1 MNSIVRSTISVEA
14 EMLRYLAAGGSAVLL
29 IVAGF
34 FIWRSQAQ
42 VEQALPQAPA
52 SAEAD
57 EEGEDGEG
65 PAAGRPRR
73 PPAASER
80 SKEERRFN
88 RGDRNND
95 GRVTRDE
102 MLQPRLK
109 AFQRL
114 DADHDNGL
122 SFEEW
127 AARSIARFATADADR
142 DGALTRQEYATTAP
156 RPRARPKGRDC
167 AC

>member
-1 MNSIVRSTISVEA
+1 
-14 EMLRYLAAGGSAVLL
+14 MLRYLAAGGSAILL

-42 VEQALPQAPA
+42 SERPLPQAPA

-57 EEGEDGEG
+57 EEGDDGEG
-65 PAAGRPRR
+65 PVRSGRPRR
-73 PPAASER
+73 PPSAPER

-88 RGDRNND
+88 RADRNND

-114 DADHDNGL
+114 DADRNNAL

-127 AARSIARFATADADR
+127 AARTVTRFGTADANR

-156 RPRARPKGRDC
+156 RSRPRPKGQNCRC
-167 AC
+167 

>member
-1 MNSIVRSTISVEA
+1 
-14 EMLRYLAAGGSAVLL
+14 MLRYLAAGGSAILL

-34 FIWRSQAQ
+34 FLWRSQAQ
-42 VEQALPQAPA
+42 SEQSVPEAPA
-52 SAEAD
+52 AAETD
-57 EEGEDGEG
+57 EEGDGEG
-65 PAAGRPRR
+65 PAASGRPRR
-73 PPAASER
+73 PPSAPER

-88 RGDRNND
+88 RADRNND
-95 GRVTRDE
+95 GRITREE

-114 DADHDNGL
+114 DADRNNAL

-127 AARSIARFATADADR
+127 AARSITKFGTADANR
-142 DGALTRQEYATTAP
+142 DGTLTRQEYATTAP
-156 RPRARPKGRDC
+156 RARTRPKGRNC